1 MCSLEDAGKIANTIV
16 IQARGQNVA
25 LDTNQLAHY
34 TLSIGVVISEDKE
47 ELLATIARADAA
59 LYQAKNTGRDRV
71 CLA

>member
-1 MCSLEDAGKIANTIV
+1 MRKKIANTIV
-16 IQARGQNVA
+16 IQARGQNVS

-34 TLSIGVVISEDKE
+34 TLSIGVAIYEDKE
-47 ELLATIARADAA
+47 ELLATIARADVA